1 MNERARRKIA
11 LLTVRMAGEA
21 CHAAWLLFL
30 LGPPDAAIS
39 FFDP

>member
-21 CHAAWLLFL
+21 CHAFLPLLL
-30 LGPPDAAIS
+30 LESPDAAIS
-39 FFDP
+39 LFDP